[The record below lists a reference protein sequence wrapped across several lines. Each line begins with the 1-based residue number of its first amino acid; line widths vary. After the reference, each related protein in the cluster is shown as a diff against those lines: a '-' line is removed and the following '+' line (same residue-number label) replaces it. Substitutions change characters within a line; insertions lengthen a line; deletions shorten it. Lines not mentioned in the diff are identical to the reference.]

1 MSFLNPARLVRRKS
15 RVEAPAHDC
24 VGYEANAVDAYRQE
38 DRPLRTED
46 YCENFVNLVAIYLTY
61 LIILTSAAV
70 AIYFSLRGESSFLQT
85 YDVQS
90 YPNVV
95 FAWNADPSGTALP
108 PVSAADGGSATCSPA
123 FSARSSYL
131 RYSCTSVASDGR
143 ESLRF
148 QLYSTDLATV
158 THTQWRDPRLKYS
171 DIEVP
176 TYFLTYYSSLDVA
189 SLTSK
194 FGSYLT
200 TSVNDLPTRTPVL
213 ASAAFTP
220 SMTAGT
226 ATSTSASLQ
235 ARQASATVSS
245 AASAATTSARSI
257 TNPSASPS
265 LRRID
270 YGSASISAV
279 AAGTIVS
286 AAPAPPP
293 TTTTIRIYT
302 AKLEQSHYI
311 YFIVVAGLAALLVTP
326 TTILISYNLSVATK
340 KVFPPEDRAV
350 QAAATALGAAITP
363 AKAES
368 EPRQATRSTVR
379 ANVGPERKRVNNHRR
394 TSNHARTTTSP
405 GGTSTA
411 ANGATAELPLFQ
423 LYGSMSAWREGM
435 TTTTEAASTVDQ
447 IQAELPEVP
456 PPAYQERDSG
466 IATVTQLTSRAH
478 EDEIEVASE
487 PDDDSNSTSS
497 ITPPHVQPY
506 SHNFRREQ
514 EASFQHR
521 LRRRARGPFETRTDG
536 KRLSLR
542 LAWMILPSYAFL
554 FFWDGI
560 AFIFLPI
567 SELAAIGLAGDALL
581 DLASFIRAGGCAG
594 PLSTNDGV
602 WDLQKQVCGALLGQ
616 YPNAY
621 SRPRP
626 ALTLIRVGGDL
637 LAILLALVV
646 IFLAQL
652 TFHIGL
658 FRKSHLSERDGMDP
672 NDTPGRYTGKTE
684 WGYIAVCEKTGLL
697 GSASKSITAVSRR
710 LTEGMKFDTQGGKQ
724 VHVKIGKSS
733 PTT

>member
-1 MSFLNPARLVRRKS
+1 MSFLNPARLVRRK
-15 RVEAPAHDC
+15 RRDEAPAHDC
-24 VGYEANAVDAYRQE
+24 VGYGANAIDAYRQE
-38 DRPLRTED
+38 DRPFRTED
-46 YCENFVNLVAIYLTY
+46 YRENFVNLVAVYLTY
-61 LIILTSAAV
+61 LIILASAAV

-85 YDVQS
+85 YDVQGYS
-90 YPNVV
+90 NVV
-95 FAWNADPSGTALP
+95 FAWNADPSGTALS
-108 PVSAADGGSATCSPA
+108 PVSGADGGSATCSPA

-158 THTQWRDPRLKYS
+158 TQTQWRDSRLKYS

-189 SLTSK
+189 SLTAK
-194 FGSYLT
+194 FGTYLT

-226 ATSTSASLQ
+226 ATATSAALQ

-245 AASAATTSARSI
+245 AASVPTTSARSI
-257 TNPSASPS
+257 TSTSASPS

-286 AAPAPPP
+286 VAPAPPP

-302 AKLEQSHYI
+302 AKLESSHYI
-311 YFIVVAGLAALLVTP
+311 YFIVVAGLAALLITP
-326 TTILISYNLSVATK
+326 TTILISYNLSIATK

-350 QAAATALGAAITP
+350 EDAATALGAATTH

-368 EPRQATRSTVR
+368 RPRQATRSTVQ
-379 ANVGPERKRVNNHRR
+379 ANVEPQRKRVNNHR

-405 GGTSTA
+405 GGINTA
-411 ANGATAELPLFQ
+411 ANGATAALPLFQ

-435 TTTTEAASTVDQ
+435 ATTTEAASAVDQ

-456 PPAYQERDSG
+456 PPAYQERDNG
-466 IATVTQLTSRAH
+466 IAAATQLTSRAN
-478 EDEIEVASE
+478 EDAIEVASE
-487 PDDDSNSTSS
+487 PDHDSDNTSS
-497 ITPPHVQPY
+497 ITPTHVRPY
-506 SHNFRREQ
+506 SHSFQREQ

-521 LRRRARGPFETRTDG
+521 LRRRARGPFKTRTDG

-567 SELAAIGLAGDALL
+567 SELAAIGLAGDALV

-594 PLSTNDGV
+594 PLSTKDGV

-621 SRPRP
+621 SSPRP

-672 NDTPGRYTGKTE
+672 IDTPGRYTGRTE
-684 WGYIAVCEKTGLL
+684 WGYIAVCEKVGHH
-697 GSASKSITAVSRR
+697 GRR
-710 LTEGMKFDTQGGKQ
+710 ANEEGQGELVEFERGE
-724 VHVKIGKSS
+724 
-733 PTT
+733 